1 MSSVC
6 LFNENNLIYASMKYI
21 LTLEAYYK
29 SYTTNI
35 VKNDY
40 ICIIKNSNEISN
52 KIGMNIEKNKSCPGN
67 K

>member
-40 ICIIKNSNEISN
+40 ICIIKNSNEISRD
-52 KIGMNIEKNKSCPGN
+52 K
-67 K
+67 